1 MNTEILIKKENI
13 QPSAGA
19 RDSETEI
26 PILKILDEN
35 LSRHLGI
42 LEDVSRIEYEKTEE
56 ANISESVTQ
65 TLLNNNNNP
74 SSLDGPNKKKRKITE
89 VQEDVIDRYLLPIH
103 VIDYDTVKRCTV
115 KQVFEDVD
123 MFHLWIS
130 RNSQCRIKHN
140 RNNTYDDSKTK
151 NLVTKRY
158 LYYRVDEKAYELE
171 EKINRMRKDNEYF
184 KNKYVIEKEKK
195 EIAEERIDMLEEE
208 LNKSKMKE
216 SELLNAIEILKYN
229 NNVLQQ
235 QNTEISNQAYN
246 FMMQQS
252 AINQLMLHKTK
263 MQ

>member
-1 MNTEILIKKENI
+1 MNKI
-13 QPSAGA
+13 SS
-19 RDSETEI
+19 SETEV
-26 PILKILDEN
+26 PILKD
-35 LSRHLGI
+35 LGI
-42 LEDVSRIEYEKTEE
+42 FNNLEDVSRVDYKETEE
-56 ANISESVTQ
+56 ANIETVNEIQ
-65 TLLNNNNNP
+65 LENNNP
-74 SSLDGPNKKKRKITE
+74 SSMDGPNKKKRKITE
-89 VQEDVIDRYLLPIH
+89 VQEDVINRYLLPIH

-171 EKINRMRKDNEYF
+171 EKINRMRKDNEYY
-184 KNKYVIEKEKK
+184 KNKYIIEKEKK

-208 LNKSKMKE
+208 IKKSKMKE

-246 FMMQQS
+246 FMMQQT